1 MAGRPRKTEFE
12 STEKAVS
19 GGVDETKTLPS
30 DTALFDELKKENAEL
45 KEQMA
50 SILSLLKEKDNK
62 KSELPDNVGYDM
74 NRYEF
79 AEINPLQQIRVV
91 SLSDGGVT
99 LCTERFGKGKS
110 FRFDKF
116 GHFRP
121 IAYSDLQDIISA
133 NRDLIESGVVYICDK
148 DVIKN
153 NYLTECYQKFLD
165 VMAIENILTFDEDTI
180 RSMITNTT
188 VPIQET
194 VISIVVDKIVKGE
207 YVDMNKVR
215 IIGESCATPC
225 DIHTLALQK
234 KTK

>member
-1 MAGRPRKTEFE
+1 MAGRPRKTEVE
-12 STEKAVS
+12 STEKAVLEEVES
-19 GGVDETKTLPS
+19 KTPSS

-50 SILSLLKEKDNK
+50 SILSMLKEKDNDK
-62 KSELPDNVGYDM
+62 ADAPNNVDSDSD
-74 NRYEF
+74 RYEF
-79 AEINPLQQIRVV
+79 VEINPLQQIRVV

-121 IAYSDLQDIISA
+121 ITYSDLQDIISA
-133 NRDLIESGVVYICDK
+133 NRELIESGVVYICNK

-165 VMAIENILTFDEDTI
+165 VKTIENILTFDEDTI
-180 RSMITNTT
+180 RNMIANTT

-194 VISIVVDKIVKGE
+194 VISIVVDKIVNGE